1 MDIFYLVKGDTG
13 SQIKVFLVDEETGEP
28 LDCTNQT
35 VRLNFRKKGS
45 SVKLFTLPNL
55 VTEAGSLAA
64 GITIFSFENN
74 LSNLSRG
81 YYLGE
86 IELIDNTSGDVRTVY
101 ETLPFTVRDE
111 IG

>member
-13 SQIKVFLVDEETGEP
+13 SQIKVFLVDEETGDP
-28 LDCTNQT
+28 LDCTNQA
-35 VRLNFRKKGS
+35 VQLNFRKKGS
-45 SVKLFTLPNL
+45 SVKLFTLSNL
-55 VTEAGSLAA
+55 ITQPESLAN
-64 GITIFSFENN
+64 GITIFSFEDK
-74 LSNLSRG
+74 LVTLDRG

>member
-13 SQIKVFLVDEETGEP
+13 SQIKVFLVDEETGDP
-28 LDCTNQT
+28 LDCTDQT
-35 VRLNFRKKGS
+35 VELNFRKKGS
-45 SVKLFTLPNL
+45 STKLFTLPNL
-55 VTEAGSLAA
+55 FVDQDSLLN
-64 GITIFSFENN
+64 GIVVFSFEEQ
-74 LSNLSRG
+74 LPTLARG

-86 IELIDNTSGDVRTVY
+86 VQLTDNTSGSIRTVY